1 VVPVHSGEPWI
12 DAAFSFAGMIVLS
25 IFVGIIES
33 SMARLRLLRVPELLV
48 TAGAFSIL
56 ALLLVLR

>member
-1 VVPVHSGEPWI
+1 
-12 DAAFSFAGMIVLS
+12 MIVLS